1 MPEEVKK
8 KPTPRKTVAKKKAL
22 PVTAPSAA
30 PAHHEIE
37 LLAHQLWINGGRPH
51 GGHAQDWQQAEEQLK
66 AQ

>member
-30 PAHHEIE
+30 PAHHQIE
-37 LLAHQLWINGGRPH
+37 RLAYQLWVNRGRPH
-51 GGHAQDWQQAEEQLK
+51 GDHAQDWLLAEEQLK
-66 AQ
+66 A